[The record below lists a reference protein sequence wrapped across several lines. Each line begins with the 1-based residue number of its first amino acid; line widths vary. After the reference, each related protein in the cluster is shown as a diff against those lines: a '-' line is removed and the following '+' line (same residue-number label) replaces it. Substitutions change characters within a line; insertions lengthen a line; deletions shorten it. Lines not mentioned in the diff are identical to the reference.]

1 MKTLFRLLTLFMTV
15 PIVELF
21 FLIQVEKFFDTWT
34 DGNGLLLT
42 AVLIIA
48 TAMAGSYLAKR
59 EGLSAWNR
67 LQGSLSEGSLPGDEI
82 LDAVIILVAGA
93 FLITPGVLTDLVGFS
108 GLIPLTR
115 SWIRRAA
122 KKRLKKAARGGRI
135 QTSFGVFGGPGMT
148 GAPGTDAPGE
158 SAADPETPATGGPEV
173 GGTPSP
179 RGPSTTGNGASAPDG
194 PAPDGPAPGDDGPD
208 DYERPQHLGKGT
220 SGEHSARS
228 SPEP

>member
-21 FLIQVEKFFDTWT
+21 FLIQVEKLFDTWT
-34 DGNGLLLT
+34 GGNGLLLT

-48 TAMAGSYLAKR
+48 TAVAGSYLAKR

-67 LQGSLSEGSLPGDEI
+67 LQGSLSDGGLPGDEI
-82 LDAVIILVAGA
+82 LDAVIILIAGA
-93 FLITPGVLTDLVGFS
+93 FLITPGVLTDLIGFS

-115 SWIRRAA
+115 GWIRRAA
-122 KKRLKKAARGGRI
+122 KKRLKKAAREGRI

-148 GAPGTDAPGE
+148 GAPPPGTNDPPNE
-158 SAADPETPATGGPEV
+158 ADPEASETDGPEI

-179 RGPSTTGNGASAPDG
+179 RGPSAQDNGASAPSG
-194 PAPDGPAPGDDGPD
+194 PAPDDAASDDN
-208 DYERPQHLGKGT
+208 ERPHRLGDGASSKRD
-220 SGEHSARS
+220 ARS
-228 SPEP
+228 HPE